1 MAWATSTQLV
11 STYSQICNGT
21 GFFSQTIK
29 IFSIQEFPAQS
40 HTSYQISQLKQQS
53 CSSNPLQTDQINM
66 LSLLLDADA
75 LLTEASHTYKGSE
88 EASTITLFSAETD
101 FKQNSCF
108 ASSSS

>member
-1 MAWATSTQLV
+1 
-11 STYSQICNGT
+11 
-21 GFFSQTIK
+21 
-29 IFSIQEFPAQS
+29 
-40 HTSYQISQLKQQS
+40 
-53 CSSNPLQTDQINM
+53 M

-108 ASSSS
+108 ASSFKLKSIFKLNIS